1 MPDEYQ
7 PPNKILFIQN
17 LPENAGKDALEVL
30 FKQFQFFLLFFPLLL
45 LPLSPKTHAHTQLQQ
60 LIMLMFLFFWY
71 TFVCRYPNLVEV
83 RTIPGRSNIA
93 FVEYV
98 DATSS
103 GVAKDALHNYKFDGE
118 HKIKVTFAKQ

>member
-1 MPDEYQ
+1 MASSVPPASSNRKIVQMPDEYQ

-30 FKQFQFFLLFFPLLL
+30 FKQ
-45 LPLSPKTHAHTQLQQ
+45 
-60 LIMLMFLFFWY
+60 
-71 TFVCRYPNLVEV
+71 YPNLVEV

>member
-1 MPDEYQ
+1 MPDKYQ

-30 FKQFQFFLLFFPLLL
+30 FKQ
-45 LPLSPKTHAHTQLQQ
+45 
-60 LIMLMFLFFWY
+60 
-71 TFVCRYPNLVEV
+71 YPNLVEV
-83 RTIPGRSNIA
+83 RTIPGRSNTT

-103 GVAKDALHNYKFDGE
+103 GVAKDALHNYKFDGK